1 MCNTKGPRW
10 SCPQC
15 TLENP
20 AAVSFCNACG
30 GKAPPPPAAKPS
42 APKTKAQQEE
52 DARLQRMMISGIQF
66 QMGMT
71 TLKDGSDEDS
81 EAEPDSEE
89 EIRIPKKLTQ
99 AEIDEEAKVR
109 AAALASGKPPPPPK
123 ASRDGSDDDSEA
135 DSESESSEFE
145 EPQAQPH
152 TPSPAAQ
159 SRKLADGEKKP
170 AGPPGPPGPSG
181 PPGPPAPPGPD
192 GKVTGEQAAKS
203 RSGKVKKVRKPKLD
217 KNGNPIPKKSKK
229 SKLLKKRRAKQAGAR
244 AKAAEDRL
252 AAEEAALAQQLT
264 ALFEK
269 PESEAK
275 AAATTTTAAA
285 TAEKPAE
292 GKREPPKPIQPL
304 TFVFFGNSGC
314 GKSFL
319 IDELKE
325 NQKLFFKGLSSTA
338 ISRSRTNFH
347 ECEGL
352 LDTEGR
358 TGEFLEQITLKCQ
371 APRTIPVLVVD
382 HAFKFTDTFNA
393 CLAGLSLALNLI
405 VNDYVLVINKIISNK
420 KVAAP
425 EEAKQL
431 KDKFIHISTQIGR
444 APTRTCLVRYNADFT
459 QENIAGRYL
468 PLQAATS
475 FETLVTSTTD
485 EDKKINFIAAQLL
498 INDDLAGN
506 RNKNLDKFW
515 PSTAADEKW
524 SGIPEEIRN
533 AWTDADPAMVNF
545 DKSPYNKIPAPPVI
559 AKLTSEMSDLAPK
572 IEKRRFPNA
581 AAREQEARTMMA
593 RLQLL
598 HGNSSGAS
606 QVASPKGAPP
616 PPKP

>member
-1 MCNTKGPRW
+1 
-10 SCPQC
+10 
-15 TLENP
+15 
-20 AAVSFCNACG
+20 
-30 GKAPPPPAAKPS
+30 
-42 APKTKAQQEE
+42 
-52 DARLQRMMISGIQF
+52 MMISGIQF
-66 QMGMT
+66 QMGMSA
-71 TLKDGSDEDS
+71 LKDGSDEDS

-89 EIRIPKKLTQ
+89 EIRIPKKLSQ
-99 AEIDEEAKVR
+99 AELDAHAQAR
-109 AAALASGKPPPPPK
+109 AAALASGKAPPPPLK
-123 ASRDGSDDDSEA
+123 DGSDEDSEA
-135 DSESESSEFE
+135 YSSSDSSDFE
-145 EPQAQPH
+145 EPKAQAH

-159 SRKLADGEKKP
+159 SRKLGEGDKPKP
-170 AGPPGPPGPSG
+170 AGPPGPPGP
-181 PPGPPAPPGPD
+181 PGATAAAGPD
-192 GKVTGEQAAKS
+192 GKVTGEEQATKS
-203 RSGKVKKVRKPKLD
+203 RSGKVKKQKKPKLD
-217 KNGNPIPKKSKK
+217 KDGNPIPKKPKK
-229 SKLLKKRRAKQAGAR
+229 SKVLKKRRAKQAGAR
-244 AKAAEDRL
+244 AKAAEERL

-269 PESEAK
+269 PETKTAEGA
-275 AAATTTTAAA
+275 TAAA
-285 TAEKPAE
+285 AGAEKPAE
-292 GKREPPKPIQPL
+292 AKREPPKPIQPL

-382 HAFKFTDTFNA
+382 HAYKFTETFNA

-405 VNDYVLVINKIISNK
+405 ANDYVLVINKIISNK

-444 APTRTCLVRYNADFT
+444 APTRTCLVRFNADFT
-459 QENIAGRYL
+459 QEHIAGRYL

-485 EDKKINFIAAQLL
+485 EEKKINFIAAQLG
-498 INDDLAGN
+498 INDDLAAN
-506 RNKNLDKFW
+506 RAKNLDKFW

-533 AWTDADPAMVNF
+533 AWTDADPPMVNF
-545 DKSPYNKIPAPPVI
+545 DKSPYTKIPVPPVI
-559 AKLTSEMSDLAPK
+559 AKLTAEMTDLAPK
-572 IEKRRFPNA
+572 IEKRRFANA
-581 AAREQEARTMMA
+581 AAREQEARIMMA

-598 HGNSSGAS
+598 HGNSSGA
-606 QVASPKGAPP
+606 QVASPKTPKP
-616 PPKP
+616 PPKPQ